1 MRRAASGDAAGF
13 RLLRLAL
20 VGVGVA
26 LTVRWVAGGAR
37 LPALY
42 YMTGPSMEPA
52 VSAGA
57 LFLALP
63 PKRSPVRGDLVLVEL
78 MLDDST
84 YHVLRRVVGLPGDT
98 LEMRQGRLTVN
109 RAAAPWPFRILEPK
123 ADRALDGPVEGTIYT
138 WGPVVV
144 EPGALFVLSDTRD
157 MIGWP
162 DSRFLGPLPAGRV
175 VGQLG
180 LVLWGGRVPPFRLP
194 TAPAPPPAR

>member
-1 MRRAASGDAAGF
+1 MPDRGRAVLDAVGF

-20 VGVGVA
+20 VGVGAA
-26 LTVRWVAGGAR
+26 LTVRWVIGGAR

-52 VSAGA
+52 VPAGS

-63 PKRSPVRGDLVLVEL
+63 PKRSPARGDLVLVEL
-78 MLDDST
+78 VLDDST

-98 LEMRQGRLTVN
+98 LEMTQGRLTIN

-123 ADRALDGPVEGTIYT
+123 ADRLLDGPLEGTLYT
-138 WGPVVV
+138 WGPIVV
-144 EPGALFVLSDTRD
+144 EPGTLFVLSDTRD

-162 DSRFLGPLPAGRV
+162 DSRFLGPRPASRV
-175 VGQLG
+175 VGRLS
-180 LVLWGGRVPPFRLP
+180 LVFECDQMP
-194 TAPAPPPAR
+194 